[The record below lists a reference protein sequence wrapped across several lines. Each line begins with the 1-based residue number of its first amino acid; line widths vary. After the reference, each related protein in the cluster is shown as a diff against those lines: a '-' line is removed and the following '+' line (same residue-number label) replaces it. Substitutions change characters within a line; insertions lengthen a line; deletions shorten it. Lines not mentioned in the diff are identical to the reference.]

1 MEVPRK
7 KVRPFLP
14 FFLHNDVEQVE
25 AIKYIYYEVTKD
37 NLDWNSHSMVCLK
50 IWIIDIIAK
59 ATLIYF
65 MSVTTALDFFQRVMA
80 KLTSVLLG
88 LLGREQ
94 K

>member
-50 IWIIDIIAK
+50 I
-59 ATLIYF
+59 
-65 MSVTTALDFFQRVMA
+65 
-80 KLTSVLLG
+80 
-88 LLGREQ
+88 
-94 K
+94 